1 MKTNVYMIKLKND
14 PEVIRK
20 YKEYHGAVWPEI
32 VEGTRR
38 AGIRRSRIYILG
50 NTLVMVVDAEDNFKP
65 VMNADPATAS
75 PREKEWDDL
84 MRTFQVPVPEAKE
97 GEWWAKMDL
106 VLDQITE

>member
-14 PEVIRK
+14 PDIIEK
-20 YKEYHGAVWPEI
+20 YKKYHSAVWPEI

-38 AGIRRSRIYILG
+38 SGIKRSRIYLLG
-50 NTLVMVVDAEDNFKP
+50 NTLVMVVDADETSDSRPSSN
-65 VMNADPATAS
+65 PAAAS

-84 MRTFQVPVPEAKE
+84 MRSFQEPVPEAKP

-106 VLDQITE
+106 VLDQVTD